1 MKTKTKIT
9 ALIYPILLF
18 VFTLS
23 TFTSKAQDNKTE
35 EIKIKT
41 SVVCDMCK
49 TTIEKE
55 LAFEK
60 GVKKSTVDVDSK
72 IVTVLYN
79 PKKTTP
85 DKIRA
90 AISKIGYDAD
100 EVPADTKAYKQ
111 LNSCCKKDAV
121 H

>member
-1 MKTKTKIT
+1 MKTIKKTTFI
-9 ALIYPILLF
+9 APLILF
-18 VFTLS
+18 VLTLLPY
-23 TFTSKAQDNKTE
+23 TSKAQENKTE

-41 SVVCDMCK
+41 SVMCDMCK

-60 GVKKSTVDVDSK
+60 GVKKSTVDVESK
-72 IVTVLYN
+72 IVTVQYN

-85 DKIRA
+85 DKIRT

-100 EVPADTKAYKQ
+100 DVPADTKAYKN
-111 LNSCCKKDAV
+111 LNTCCKKDAV

>member
-1 MKTKTKIT
+1 MKTQKKSISIYPLLLFIL
-9 ALIYPILLF
+9 ALIPY
-18 VFTLS
+18 T
-23 TFTSKAQDNKTE
+23 TKAQDNKTE

-85 DKIRA
+85 DKIRT

-100 EVPADTKAYKQ
+100 EVPADTKAYKN
-111 LNSCCKKDAV
+111 LNTCCKKDAV

>member
-1 MKTKTKIT
+1 MKIQKKSISIYAVFLFFI
-9 ALIYPILLF
+9 ALIPY
-18 VFTLS
+18 
-23 TFTSKAQDNKTE
+23 TSKAQDNKLE
-35 EIKIKT
+35 ELKIKS

-85 DKIRA
+85 DKIRT

-100 EVPADTKAYKQ
+100 EVPADTKAYKK
-111 LNSCCKKDAV
+111 LDACCKKDAV

>member
-1 MKTKTKIT
+1 MKAIKKLTFI
-9 ALIYPILLF
+9 APLILF
-18 VFTLS
+18 VLTSL
-23 TFTSKAQDNKTE
+23 TYTSKAQENKTE

-72 IVTVLYN
+72 IVTVQYN

-85 DKIRA
+85 DKIRT

-100 EVPADTKAYKQ
+100 DVPADTKAYKN
-111 LNSCCKKDAV
+111 LNTCCKKDAV

>member
-1 MKTKTKIT
+1 MKTTQKSISIYTLLLFIL
-9 ALIYPILLF
+9 ALISY
-18 VFTLS
+18 
-23 TFTSKAQDNKTE
+23 TSKAQDNKTE

-41 SVVCDMCK
+41 SAMCDMCK
-49 TTIEKE
+49 TTIEKD

-60 GVKKSTVDVDSK
+60 GIKNSTLDVDSK
-72 IVTVLYN
+72 IITVVYN

-85 DKIRA
+85 DKIRM